1 MRRVLVVTAFLI
13 SFGAVGAEASSPLQQ
28 PTGSISAE
36 RPQGAAQ
43 QVEAQPQA
51 GTKHGRS
58 KLDLTLPSRGSVV
71 PVSAEKKPPGNTG
84 RGPSS
89 QGPAIDPWFPA
100 RGLGVQVSTTW

>member
-13 SFGAVGAEASSPLQQ
+13 SFGAAGAEASSPLEQ
-28 PTGSISAE
+28 PAGGVSAA
-36 RPQGAAQ
+36 RPQVAAQ

-51 GTKHGRS
+51 ATKHGRS

-89 QGPAIDPWFPA
+89 QGPAVDPWFPA
-100 RGLGVQVSTTW
+100 RGLGVQVTTTW